1 MSSDRADRDVEMEAS
16 RGRLSREELSEQ
28 TRRLIEEAQ
37 ALTAMARRIL
47 DQAPCWDPDSA
58 LPGEEPR
65 EG

>member
-1 MSSDRADRDVEMEAS
+1 MEAS
-16 RGRLSREELSEQ
+16 RGRLSREELIEQ